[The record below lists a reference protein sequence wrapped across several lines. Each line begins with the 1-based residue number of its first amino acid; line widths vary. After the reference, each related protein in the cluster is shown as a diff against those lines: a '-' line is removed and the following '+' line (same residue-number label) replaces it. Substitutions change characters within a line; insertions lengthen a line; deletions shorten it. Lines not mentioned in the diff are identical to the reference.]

1 MEVNKLKRF
10 FALFLI
16 ILSLKVSAQDIPDS
30 LLKAGWNMTGV
41 VGLNLS
47 QTSFSNWAQ
56 GGTNS
61 LAFSAFTNLG
71 GIYFDFP
78 WKWKN
83 RLSAIYGRTGLENQ
97 GWRTTENDL
106 YFESVGSR
114 NIGWAVDPYIAV
126 TFRSAIT
133 KGYDY
138 KVDPIVQIVDFFDPG
153 YLTEAIGFTYD
164 KNKIITTRLG
174 IALQQTFADKF
185 AALYTDDPETPDE
198 IEKFKLETGLESVT
212 EVKYEF
218 LENMTYY
225 SFLRLFTRF
234 DNLDVWDVRCDNLIS
249 AKVNE
254 YINVNFAVTVLHE
267 ISQTRKT
274 QLRQA
279 LQIGFSYSLF

>member
-1 MEVNKLKRF
+1 MRR
-10 FALFLI
+10 LFLFLFVI
-16 ILSLKVSAQDIPDS
+16 ITFNNYAQEIPDS
-30 LLKAGWNMTGV
+30 LLKDGWNMSGV

-47 QTSFSNWAQ
+47 QTAFSNWAQ
-56 GGTNS
+56 GGTNA
-61 LAFSAFTNLG
+61 LAFAVYTNLG
-71 GIYFDFP
+71 AVYLDAP

-83 RLSAIYGRTGLENQ
+83 RLNAIFGRTKLEDV
-97 GWRTTENDL
+97 GYRTTENDI

-114 NIGWAVDPYIAV
+114 DIGWAVDPYIAV
-126 TFRSAIT
+126 TFRSALT

-138 KVDPIVQIVDFFDPG
+138 KVDPAVQIVDFFDPG

-174 IALQQTFADKF
+174 IAFQQTFANKF
-185 AALYTDDPETPDE
+185 AAFYTDDPETPNE
-198 IEKFKLETGLESVT
+198 IEDFKFETGIESVT

-218 LENMTYY
+218 LPNMTYY

-234 DNLDVWDVRCDNLIS
+234 DALDVWDVRWDNIVT
-249 AKVNE
+249 AKVND
-254 YINVNFAVTVLHE
+254 YINVNLAVTVLHE

-279 LQIGFSYSLF
+279 LQLGFSYSLF

>member
-1 MEVNKLKRF
+1 MRKFLLCLFVVISFNS
-10 FALFLI
+10 FA
-16 ILSLKVSAQDIPDS
+16 QEIPDS
-30 LLKAGWNMTGV
+30 LLKQGWNMTGV

-47 QTSFSNWAQ
+47 QTAFSNWAQ

-61 LAFSAFTNLG
+61 LAFAVYTNLG
-71 GIYFDFP
+71 AIYFDHP

-83 RLSAIYGRTGLENQ
+83 RLNVIYGRTKLEDI
-97 GWRTTENDL
+97 GYRTTENDI

-114 NIGWAVDPYIAV
+114 DIGWAVDPYVAV
-126 TFRSAIT
+126 TFRSALT

-138 KVDPIVQIVDFFDPG
+138 KVDPAIQIVDFFDPG
-153 YLTEAIGFTYD
+153 FLTEAIGFTYD

-174 IALQQTFADKF
+174 VAFQQTFADKF
-185 AALYTDDPETPDE
+185 AAIYTDDPETPNE
-198 IEKFKLETGLESVT
+198 IEDFKFETGIESVT

-218 LENMTYY
+218 LPKMTYY

-234 DNLDVWDVRCDNLIS
+234 DALDVWDVRWDNIVT
-249 AKVNE
+249 AKVNDF
-254 YINVNFAVTVLHE
+254 INVNLAVTVLHE

-279 LQIGFSYSLF
+279 LQLGFSYSLF

>member
-1 MEVNKLKRF
+1 MKLLLF
-10 FALFLI
+10 TALLLF
-16 ILSLKVSAQDIPDS
+16 SVTSYAQDVPDS
-30 LLKAGWNMTGV
+30 LLKEGWNMSGI

-47 QTSFSNWAQ
+47 QTAFSNWAQ

-61 LAFSAFTNLG
+61 LAYSVYTNLG
-71 GIYFDFP
+71 GVYFSFP

-83 RLSAIYGRTGLENQ
+83 RLNVIYGRTRLEDV
-97 GWRTTENDL
+97 GYRTTENDI

-114 NIGWAVDPYIAV
+114 NIGWAVDPYFAV
-126 TFRSAIT
+126 TFRSSIT

-138 KVDPIVQIVDFFDPG
+138 KVDPSVQIVDFFDPG

-164 KNKIITTRLG
+164 KNKIISTRLG
-174 IALQQTFADKF
+174 VALQETFADKF
-185 AALYTDDPETPDE
+185 AAMYSDDPDTPDK

-218 LENMTYY
+218 LHNMSYY

-234 DNLDVWDVRCDNLIS
+234 DALDVWDVRWDNIIS

-254 YINVNFAVTVLHE
+254 YVNVNLSVTLLHE
-267 ISQTRKT
+267 ISQTRRT
-274 QLRQA
+274 QLREA
-279 LQIGFSYSLF
+279 LQLGFSYSLF

>member
-1 MEVNKLKRF
+1 MKKLILILF
-10 FALFLI
+10 ITFAFN
-16 ILSLKVSAQDIPDS
+16 SFAQDVPDS
-30 LLKAGWNMTGV
+30 LLKTGWNMSGV

-56 GGTNS
+56 GGS
-61 LAFSAFTNLG
+61 DALAYTVFTNLG

-78 WKWKN
+78 WRWKN
-83 RLSAIYGRTGLENQ
+83 RLNVSYGRTKLADIGY
-97 GWRTTENDL
+97 RTTENDI

-114 NIGWAVDPYIAV
+114 NIGWPVDPYVAV
-126 TFRSAIT
+126 TFRSAVT

-138 KVDPIVQIVDFFDPG
+138 SVDPAVQTVDFFDPG

-164 KNKIITTRLG
+164 QNKIITTRLG
-174 IALQQTFADKF
+174 LAFQQTFADKF
-185 AALYTDDPETPDE
+185 ALLYTDDPETPNE
-198 IEKFKLETGLESVT
+198 IEKFKFDTGIESVT

-218 LENMTYY
+218 LPNINYY

-234 DNLDVWDVRCDNLIS
+234 NSLDVWDVRWDNIIT
-249 AKVNE
+249 AKVND

-274 QLRQA
+274 QLREA
-279 LQIGFSYSLF
+279 LQLGISYSLF

>member
-1 MEVNKLKRF
+1 MKKLVLLF
-10 FALFLI
+10 MIVFSLTTFA
-16 ILSLKVSAQDIPDS
+16 QEIPDS
-30 LLKAGWNMTGV
+30 LLKTGWNMNGV
-41 VGLNLS
+41 IGLNIS

-61 LAFSAFTNLG
+61 LAYSAYTNLG
-71 GIYFDFP
+71 GLYYNFP

-83 RLSAIYGRTGLENQ
+83 RLNVVYGRTKLEDI
-97 GWRTTENDL
+97 GYRTTENDI
-106 YFESVGSR
+106 YFESVASR
-114 NIGWAVDPYIAV
+114 DIGWSVDPYFAV
-126 TFRSAIT
+126 TFRSAVT

-138 KVDPIVQIVDFFDPG
+138 KTDPATQIVDFFDPG

-164 KNKIITTRLG
+164 QNKIITTRLG
-174 IALQQTFADKF
+174 VAFQQTFANQFTK
-185 AALYTDDPETPDE
+185 YTDDPETAE
-198 IEKFKLETGLESVT
+198 IEKFKFETGIESVT

-218 LENMTYY
+218 LPNMSYY

-234 DNLDVWDVRCDNLIS
+234 DALDVWDVRWDNMIT

-254 YINVNFAVTVLHE
+254 YINVNLGVTVVHE

-279 LQIGFSYSLF
+279 LQLGISYSLF